1 MAKPPPGAFQ
11 GFHRFK
17 LGKTPARRGAVK
29 FKLSAYLVKH
39 KLPTPPKMFGHQ
51 GLIGSKKWG
60 LFANDLYHDC
70 VWAGAAH
77 ETMLWNKEAHRPV
90 KFTDKN
96 VLKAYAAVTGFSPK
110 DPTTDR
116 GTDIQ
121 HAASYR
127 RKTGVLDA
135 RGKRH
140 KIHAYLALKPGD
152 VDLLAIAMYLF
163 SAVGI
168 GLRLPERA
176 MKQFAAGKPWDVVPG
191 RHRTGGHYVSGVG
204 RDIKGNFVVVTW
216 GRLQVMTPRFYKK
229 YCDEAIA
236 YISEE
241 MLVPPR
247 DTTLEGLDLA
257 QLAADLKGLK

>member
-29 FKLSAYLVKH
+29 FKLSTYLVKH
-39 KLPTPPKMFGHQ
+39 QLPTPPKMFGHQ
-51 GLIGSKKWG
+51 GLIGKKWG
-60 LFANDLYHDC
+60 LFANQRHHDC

-77 ETMLWNKEAHRPV
+77 ETILWNKEAHRTV
-90 KFTDKN
+90 KFNDKN
-96 VLKAYAAVTGFSPK
+96 VLKAYAAVTGFNPK
-110 DPTTDR
+110 KPDTDR

-127 RKTGVLDA
+127 RKTGVLDDK
-135 RGKRH
+135 GKRH
-140 KIHAYLALKPGD
+140 KIRAYLALKPGD
-152 VDLLAIAMYLF
+152 VELLAIAMYLF

-168 GLRLPERA
+168 GLRLPESA

-191 RHRTGGHYVSGVG
+191 RHRSGGHYVSGVG

-216 GRLQVMTPRFYKK
+216 GRLQLMTPRFYKK
-229 YCDEAIA
+229 YCDEAIS

-241 MLVPPR
+241 MLVPPWN
-247 DTTLEGLDLA
+247 TTLEGLDLS
-257 QLAADLKGLK
+257 QLNTDLKGL